1 MNLEMFVTWI
11 VVGLLT
17 GWLLG
22 LVLKHGGYG
31 RISDAI
37 LGLAGSGA
45 ASTLAS
51 AFGAPSE
58 AGRGAMAVV
67 AFVGAAVASCRARPP
82 SVRVEEAFR
91 HFRLI

>member
-1 MNLEMFVTWI
+1 MNLELFVTWI

-17 GWLLG
+17 GWLLSF
-22 LVLKHGGYG
+22 VLKHGGYG

-51 AFGAPSE
+51 AFGASE

-67 AFVGAAVASCRARPP
+67 AFVGAAVITVFQRKFWP
-82 SVRVEEAFR
+82 SRTLRNVRTTDG
-91 HFRLI
+91 

>member
-1 MNLEMFVTWI
+1 MFVTWI

-22 LVLKHGGYG
+22 FVLKHGGYG
-31 RISDAI
+31 RTADAI

-58 AGRGAMAVV
+58 AGRGAMAI
-67 AFVGAAVASCRARPP
+67 AALVGAALITVLQRRIWP
-82 SVRVEEAFR
+82 SRTLRNVGTTDG
-91 HFRLI
+91 

>member
-1 MNLEMFVTWI
+1 MSVTWI

-67 AFVGAAVASCRARPP
+67 AFVGAALITVFQRKFWP
-82 SVRVEEAFR
+82 SRTLRNVRTTDG
-91 HFRLI
+91 